1 MTAGMELVPRLCLL
15 RLDGYLTFSSTATPV
30 VVNRDL
36 TVTEYRPAP
45 VIHNI
50 PLTYALA
57 GLPQG
62 SLGSRVNPP
71 PWKAV
76 PEPPE
81 YTVAEEL
88 RAWFYVYPAKPV
100 RIVLERQLAIAGG
113 ERLVSLQAQFK
124 SMYPWRVLHQYYAP
138 GTVFLTA
145 VLAPPDW
152 KPPRVARLG
161 VKRYGVMRVECN
173 GAEAV
178 MAEPGF
184 SDPVNLRDIVSWGLR
199 PRRAII
205 LLDHKNP
212 TAGRIAR
219 VELDRLYLL
228 RARIGGRVYSM
239 LLPLPGQ

>member
-1 MTAGMELVPRLCLL
+1 MEAPRLCLL
-15 RLDGYLTFSSTATPV
+15 HLEGYLTFSSTAAPV

-57 GLPQG
+57 GLPHG

-71 PWKAV
+71 PWKAR
-76 PEPPE
+76 PEPPL
-81 YTVAEEL
+81 YMLAEEL
-88 RAWFYVYPAKPV
+88 RQRFYVYPAKPV
-100 RIVLERQLAIAGG
+100 RVVLERQLAIAGG

-145 VLAPPDW
+145 VLAPRDW
-152 KPPRVARLG
+152 RPPRVVRLG
-161 VKRYGVMRVECN
+161 VKRYGVARVTCRE
-173 GAEAV
+173 AEA
-178 MAEPGF
+178 APSGPGF
-184 SDPVNLRDIVSWGLR
+184 SDPVNLRDIESWGLR
-199 PRRAII
+199 PRRVIV

-212 TAGRIAR
+212 SAGRIAR
-219 VELDRLYLL
+219 AELDALYEL
-228 RARIGGRVYSM
+228 RARIGRRLYRM
-239 LLPLPGQ
+239 RLPLPPRG